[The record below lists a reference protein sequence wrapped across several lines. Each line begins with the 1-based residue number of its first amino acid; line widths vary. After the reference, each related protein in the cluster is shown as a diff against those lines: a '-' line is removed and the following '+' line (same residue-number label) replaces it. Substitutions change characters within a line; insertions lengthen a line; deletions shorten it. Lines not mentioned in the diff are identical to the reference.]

1 MKNLVKVALVAICI
15 LSMGSF
21 ANAQQK
27 IGYINQ
33 DAIMAVLPETKTV
46 QTQIA
51 ALQKQFQDQ
60 LAGLNTE
67 YQKKG
72 EAYQKGQ
79 ATMNEAAKAVAISEL
94 NDLQKRGTD
103 LQQTA
108 SQQIEAKGQELSKPL
123 FEKVRNAVQLV
134 AKEKGYTYVFNTAS
148 TDLIV
153 FPEGDNLEAAV
164 KLKLGLK

>member
-1 MKNLVKVALVAICI
+1 MKNLVKVALVAICM

-27 IGYINQ
+27 IGYVNQ
-33 DAIMAVLPETKTV
+33 DAIMALLPETKTV
-46 QTQIA
+46 QAQIA
-51 ALQKQFQDQ
+51 ALSKQFQDQ
-60 LAGLNTE
+60 LAGLNAE

-79 ATMNEAAKAVAISEL
+79 ATMNEAAKAVAVSEL
-94 NDLQKRGTD
+94 NDMQKRGTD
-103 LQQTA
+103 LQTTA
-108 SQQIEAKGQELSKPL
+108 QQQIEAKGQELSKPL
-123 FEKVRNAVQLV
+123 FEKVRGAITTV

-153 FPEGDNLEAAV
+153 FPEADNLEAAV